1 MRTVTGTVL
10 PLVLVYGAVLVLLF
24 AARRPRTTARRRVGS
39 PVRRMLSIAAGD
51 YAMFGSA
58 MAIYC
63 TAQGARAVRCVT
75 TAGAEAGV
83 LAAAAV
89 GLAVIGLLGV
99 ERRRRSV
106 LGRAGS
112 RADIGNA

>member
-1 MRTVTGTVL
+1 MSTVTGTVL
-10 PLVLVYGAVLVLLF
+10 PLVLAYGAVLVLLF
-24 AARRPRTTARRRVGS
+24 AARRPRARRRVGS
-39 PVRRMLSIAAGD
+39 PVRRMLSIAAGG

-58 MAIYC
+58 MTIYC
-63 TAQGARAVRCVT
+63 AAQGAGAVRCVT